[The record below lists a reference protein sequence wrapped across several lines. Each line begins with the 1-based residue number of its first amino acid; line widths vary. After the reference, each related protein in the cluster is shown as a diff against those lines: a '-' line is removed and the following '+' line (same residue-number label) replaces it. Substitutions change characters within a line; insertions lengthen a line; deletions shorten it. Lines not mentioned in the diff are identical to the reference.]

1 MRKTSIRVTPISA
14 KAKSKT
20 TTKSTTSKSGRKS
33 AGEKLSIAK
42 KKLRHGDLT
51 TISLITGYDA
61 SHVARVIRGERKNPC
76 GRIANV
82 AYELVGKRK

>member
-20 TTKSTTSKSGRKS
+20 ATTSKSGRKS

-51 TISLITGYDA
+51 TISIITGYDR

-82 AYELVGKRK
+82 AYELLGKRK

>member
-20 TTKSTTSKSGRKS
+20 ATTSKPGRKS

-42 KKLRHGDLT
+42 KKLRRGDLT

-82 AYELVGKRK
+82 AYELLGKRK